1 MIEKGKISSL
11 QMAVMLYPTV
21 VITGI
26 LLLPSML
33 AVIAGRDMWISAIW
47 SAAGGCFIVWICFW
61 LHNRFPQQSIVE
73 YSTAIAGWFPGK
85 LIGLI
90 IIFFY
95 LQLNGY
101 VVREYGEFLVG
112 SFFSR
117 TPLILI
123 MGSVIFVSSFAV
135 RGGVEVIGRSAMV
148 FVPLIIVLFVT
159 VVLLLTPELDLRRL
173 LPVMEH
179 GMKPSLLGALIP
191 IGGWYG
197 EYMIIAFLLPL
208 LIDRSKG
215 MRLCGMSIMAVMA
228 TLLITNLVVWSLYGG
243 LSASV
248 IYSPFLAAR
257 YIQAGDFI
265 EHVEAIVMAIWIL
278 GIFIKISTFF
288 YIIALGTA
296 QWLGLSGYRVLVFPI
311 GLLLLM
317 FSVWSAT
324 NLQELGRTIGT
335 RGPFYYATVQY
346 LLPILLVIVA
356 MIRKTKAGGTA

>member
-26 LLLPSML
+26 LLLPSLL
-33 AVIAGRDMWISAIW
+33 AAIAGRDMWMSPIW
-47 SAAGGCFIVWICFW
+47 SASGGFFIVWLCFW
-61 LHNRFPQQSIVE
+61 LHNRYPRQSIVE

-90 IIFFY
+90 ILFFY

-112 SFFSR
+112 SFFPK

-123 MGSVIFVSSFAV
+123 MGSIVFVSSFAV
-135 RGGVEVIGRSAMV
+135 RGGVEVIGKSSMV
-148 FVPLIIVLFVT
+148 FVPIIIILFVT
-159 VVLLLTPELDLRRL
+159 VVLLLIPELDMRRL

-179 GMKPSLLGALIP
+179 GLKPSLLGAVIP
-191 IGGWYG
+191 FGGWYG
-197 EYMIIAFLLPL
+197 EYMIVAFLLPL
-208 LIDRSKG
+208 LVDRSKG
-215 MRLCGMSIMAVMA
+215 LRSCGISICAVMA
-228 TLLITNLVVWSLYGG
+228 TMLITNLVVWSLYGG
-243 LSASV
+243 IAANV

-257 YIQAGDFI
+257 YIEAGDFI

-288 YIIALGTA
+288 YIVTLGTA
-296 QWLGLSGYRVLVFPI
+296 QWLGLSGYRLLVFPI
-311 GLLLLM
+311 GLLQLM
-317 FSVWSAT
+317 FSIWSAA
-324 NLQELGRTIGT
+324 NLQELGHTIGT
-335 RGPFYYATVQY
+335 KGPFYYATVQY
-346 LLPILLVIVA
+346 LLPILLVLIA